1 LIISKKVDIST
12 SIRILQTSHADIT
25 VIHRRD
31 ITSSS
36 ANRYLR
42 IGPDSVLHASHVE
55 RRLADRSN
63 RRTTVVKN
71 ANNGHARRV
80 ISDLSTAIGL
90 RRLNLQNS
98 GTYTHLSAQ
107 VATVVTRPT
116 TTPDTAASSDSASG
130 ASGLESTGLRDR
142 DITVGDTEKV
152 VLAPP
157 VRTNGEPRP

>member
-1 LIISKKVDIST
+1 LITAKKVDIST

-55 RRLADRSN
+55 RRLADRST

-71 ANNGHARRV
+71 ATNSHVSRV
-80 ISDLSTAIGL
+80 ISDPSPAKGL
-90 RRLNLQNS
+90 RRLDLQNS
-98 GTYTHLSAQ
+98 RRYTHLSAQ

-116 TTPDTAASSDSASG
+116 TIPDTAASNDSASG
-130 ASGLESTGLRDR
+130 ASGLEPTGLRDR
-142 DITVGDTEKV
+142 DINLGDTEKV
-152 VLAPP
+152 VLAPS
-157 VRTNGEPRP
+157 VRTYGESRP